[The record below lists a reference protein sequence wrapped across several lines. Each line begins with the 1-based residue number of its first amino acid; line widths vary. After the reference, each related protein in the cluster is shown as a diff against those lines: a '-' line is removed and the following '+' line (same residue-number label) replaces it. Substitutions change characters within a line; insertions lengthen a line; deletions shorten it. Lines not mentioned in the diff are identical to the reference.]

1 MRGGIVRPGG
11 STCLQMEHAAA
22 APTRADPQDGGAI
35 SAGQLRLIADARRQ
49 ARKIRRAAVVAAF
62 SGWSMAFFAATSIIS
77 GLFSL
82 PALALGVGL
91 SIVAVIELKGSK
103 RLRAFDLAAPRRL
116 ALNQVGLAVLVTLY
130 AAWGIAQALIGPG
143 PYDEHI
149 AAGGKLAETLAPI
162 DQLTRFVSVG
172 FYAVLIVGSVIA
184 QGCTAVYYV
193 TRRRH
198 VLAYLRNTPEW
209 LVETL
214 RAAA

>member
-1 MRGGIVRPGG
+1 
-11 STCLQMEHAAA
+11 MEHAAA
-22 APTRADPQDGGAI
+22 ATTSSGPPDGGAI
-35 SAGQLRLIADARRQ
+35 SAGQLQLIANARRQ
-49 ARKIRRAAVVAAF
+49 ARKISRAAAVAAF
-62 SGWSMAFFAATSIIS
+62 SGWAMVFFATTSIIS

-82 PALALGVGL
+82 PALALGLGL
-91 SIVAVIELKGSK
+91 SVVAVVELKGSK

-116 ALNQVGLAVLVTLY
+116 ALNQIGLAVIVSLY
-130 AAWGIAQALIGPG
+130 AAWGIAQALLGPG

-162 DQLTRFVSVG
+162 DRLTRFVSVA

-184 QGCTAVYYV
+184 QGCTAVYYF

-198 VLAYLRNTPEW
+198 VLAYLRTTPGW